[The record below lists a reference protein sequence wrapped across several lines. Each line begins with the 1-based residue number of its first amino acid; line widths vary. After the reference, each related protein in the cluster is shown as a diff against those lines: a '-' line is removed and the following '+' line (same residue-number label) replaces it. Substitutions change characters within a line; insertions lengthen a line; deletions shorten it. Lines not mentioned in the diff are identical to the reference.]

1 MSVSSI
7 DEELGIEVYLTKGS
21 GVGGVI
27 REGVE
32 DFVVEEFLVDGSKA
46 NVNEFVPRKVLGST
60 LERQRFLLCV
70 LVKRNWDTFIAVKNV
85 ARQLGIDQSRIQIA
99 GIKDAKAVTAQHI
112 TVDGGLLEEASKVN
126 LKDIQINPIG
136 YVREALSTYYLLGN
150 SFKIKIKAID
160 HQKSTVETQIAQAI
174 GEIEAVSGIP
184 NFFGH
189 QRFGTTRPITHLVG
203 KAIIRGDFKEAAML
217 FLAKPSAHEHPSS
230 REARQQLQETGDFKQ
245 ALENFPRQLRFERL
259 MLNHLADNAADFVG
273 AFQRLP
279 IKLQELFIQAHQSY
293 LFNLFLSQRLVQGY
307 ALNRAEVGDYVVGVE
322 RSGVPLTKI
331 SKIVTAETEVGVNEQ
346 IKAGRMRV
354 ALPIVGVRHK
364 LSEGVMGEI
373 EQDILKQEK
382 INLEGVRVNPLS
394 IVGGKGGLRTA
405 ATPIRDFK
413 FQVSENPIGRGCQTE
428 LSFTLLRGSYATVLL
443 RELMKPLDPILAGF

>member
-1 MSVSSI
+1 MSVFSI
-7 DEELGIEVYLTKGS
+7 DKELGIEVYLTNGS
-21 GVGGVI
+21 GIGGVI

-32 DFVVEEFLVDGSKA
+32 DFVVEEVLVDGSKA
-46 NVNEFVPRKVLGST
+46 NVSEFVPCKVLGST
-60 LERQRFLLCV
+60 LGRQRFLLCV
-70 LVKRNWDTFIAVKNV
+70 LIKRNWDTFIAVKNV
-85 ARQLGIDQSRIQIA
+85 ARQLGIDQNRIQIA
-99 GIKDAKAVTAQHI
+99 GIKDAKAITSQHI

-174 GEIEAVSGIP
+174 GEIEAASGIP

-217 FLAKPSAHEHPSS
+217 FLAKSSDHEHPSS
-230 REARQQLQETGDFKQ
+230 RKARQELQETGDFKR

-259 MLNHLADNAADFVG
+259 MLSHLADNAADFVG

-279 IKLQELFIQAHQSY
+279 IKLQELFIQAYQSY
-293 LFNLFLSQRLVQGY
+293 LFNLFLSQRFVQGY

-322 RSGVPLTKI
+322 RSGLPLTKI
-331 SKIVTAETEVGVNEQ
+331 SKIVTAETEVVVNEQ

-354 ALPIVGVRHK
+354 ALPIVGARHK

-373 EQDILKQEK
+373 EQDILKREK

-405 ATPIRDFK
+405 ATPIREFK
-413 FQVSENPIGRGCQTE
+413 FQVSEDPMGRGCQTE

>member
-1 MSVSSI
+1 LSVSSI
-7 DEELGIEVYLTKGS
+7 DKELGIEVYLTNGS
-21 GVGGVI
+21 GIGGVI

-32 DFVVEEFLVDGSKA
+32 DFVVEEVLVDGSKA
-46 NVNEFVPRKVLGST
+46 NVNEFVPCKVLGST
-60 LERQRFLLCV
+60 LGRQRFLLCV
-70 LVKRNWDTFIAVKNV
+70 LIKRNWDTFIAVKNV
-85 ARQLGIDQSRIQIA
+85 ARQLGIDQNRIQIA
-99 GIKDAKAVTAQHI
+99 GIKDAKAITSQHI

-174 GEIEAVSGIP
+174 GEIEAASGIP

-217 FLAKPSAHEHPSS
+217 FLAKSSAHEHPSS
-230 REARQQLQETGDFKQ
+230 RKARQELQETGDFKR

-259 MLNHLADNAADFVG
+259 MLSHLVDNAADFVG

-279 IKLQELFIQAHQSY
+279 IKLQELFIQAYQSY
-293 LFNLFLSQRLVQGY
+293 LFNLFLSQRFVQGY

-322 RSGVPLTKI
+322 RSGLPLTKI
-331 SKIVTAETEVGVNEQ
+331 SKIVTAETEVVVNEQ

-354 ALPIVGVRHK
+354 ALPIVGARHK

-373 EQDILKQEK
+373 EQDILKREK
-382 INLEGVRVNPLS
+382 INLEGVQVNPLS

-413 FQVSENPIGRGCQTE
+413 FQVSEDPMGRGCQTE

>member
-7 DEELGIEVYLTKGS
+7 DKELGIEVYLTNGS
-21 GVGGVI
+21 GIGGVI

-32 DFVVEEFLVDGSKA
+32 DFVVEEVLVDGSKA
-46 NVNEFVPRKVLGST
+46 NVSEFVPCKVLGST
-60 LERQRFLLCV
+60 LGRQRFLLCV
-70 LVKRNWDTFIAVKNV
+70 LIKRNWDTFIAVKNV
-85 ARQLGIDQSRIQIA
+85 ARQLGIDQNRIQIA
-99 GIKDAKAVTAQHI
+99 GIKDAKAITSQHI
-112 TVDGGLLEEASKVN
+112 TVDEGLLEEASKVN

-174 GEIEAVSGIP
+174 GEIEAASGIP

-217 FLAKPSAHEHPSS
+217 FLAKSSAHEHPSS
-230 REARQQLQETGDFKQ
+230 RKARQELQETGDFKR

-259 MLNHLADNAADFVG
+259 MLSHLVDNAADFVG

-279 IKLQELFIQAHQSY
+279 IKLQELFIQAYQSY
-293 LFNLFLSQRLVQGY
+293 LFNLFLSQRFVQGY

-322 RSGVPLTKI
+322 RSGLPLTKI
-331 SKIVTAETEVGVNEQ
+331 SKIVTAETEVVVNEQ

-354 ALPIVGVRHK
+354 ALPIVGARHK

-373 EQDILKQEK
+373 EQDILKREK
-382 INLEGVRVNPLS
+382 INLEGVQVNPLS

-413 FQVSENPIGRGCQTE
+413 FQVSEDPMGRGCQTE